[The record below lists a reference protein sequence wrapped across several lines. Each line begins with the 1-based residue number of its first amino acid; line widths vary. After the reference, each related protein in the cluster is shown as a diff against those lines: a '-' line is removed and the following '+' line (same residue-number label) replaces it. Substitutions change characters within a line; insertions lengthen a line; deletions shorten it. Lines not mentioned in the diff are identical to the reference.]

1 MLKSLRSRLWFSY
14 SLLVLFVTFTLTGG
28 VLVALAQ
35 NPILFWQSI
44 LKIRQ
49 AETQVI
55 NTSGD
60 EITWPADEENLRQ
73 ISVTNDLRIVILDSR
88 GNPIYDTGAGIY
100 PAVTLQDRVLTSTIS
115 MMNIFRDANRT
126 FWVYSARL
134 VGDGQYMVIMDTRP
148 RLSFLLYVR
157 NELTLPIAYAVG
169 TSFVLALFISI
180 FMTNWV
186 NNPLRKIIHASNR
199 LAEGKHQIIPEEGP
213 AEVRML
219 ASAFN
224 DMSRKVDSSSRS
236 QRDFL
241 TNISHDLKTP
251 LTSIQGFAQAILD
264 GTVDSPEALKQSAQ
278 VIYDEAG
285 YMNRLVMDLLSLAR
299 LEGGTAI
306 FNMASINLNTLLS
319 AVVNRFSSPVDA
331 PKASLI
337 LDIPVFP
344 LISGD
349 SDRLAQ
355 VFNNIVENAFKFTSS
370 GGSIII
376 TGRVYKD
383 EVWIS
388 ICDDGVGIPREDQR
402 RIFERFYQVD
412 KARSDRTERGFG
424 LGLAIAT
431 QIILAHGGKIE
442 VESAPGN
449 GSCFIVKLPIQ
460 QENNSE

>member
-1 MLKSLRSRLWFSY
+1 MLKSLRSRLWLSY

-35 NPILFWQSI
+35 NPVLFWQSI

-49 AETQVI
+49 TETQII

-60 EITWPADEENLRQ
+60 EITWPEDQENLLDLS
-73 ISVTNDLRIVILDSR
+73 IANDLRIVILDAQ
-88 GNPIYDTGAGIY
+88 GNPIYDTGAAIY
-100 PAVTLQDRVLTSTIS
+100 PSVNLQDRVLTSTIS

-134 VGDGQYMVIMDTRP
+134 VGNGQYLVIMDTRP

-186 NNPLRKIIHASNR
+186 NSPLRKIIHASNK

-224 DMSRKVDSSSRS
+224 DMSRKVEASSRS

-241 TNISHDLKTP
+241 TNVSHDLKTP

-264 GTVDSPEALKQSAQ
+264 GTADSPEALKQSAQ

-306 FNMASINLNTLLS
+306 FNMTPINLNTLLM
-319 AVVNRFSSPVDA
+319 AVVNRFSSPVETPRA
-331 PKASLI
+331 ALK
-337 LDIPVFP
+337 LDVPVFP
-344 LISGD
+344 IINGD

-355 VFNNIVENAFKFTSS
+355 VFNNIVENAFKFTSTQ
-370 GGSIII
+370 GSIII
-376 TGRVYKD
+376 
-383 EVWIS
+383 
-388 ICDDGVGIPREDQR
+388 
-402 RIFERFYQVD
+402 
-412 KARSDRTERGFG
+412 
-424 LGLAIAT
+424 
-431 QIILAHGGKIE
+431 
-442 VESAPGN
+442 
-449 GSCFIVKLPIQ
+449 
-460 QENNSE
+460 

>member
-1 MLKSLRSRLWFSY
+1 
-14 SLLVLFVTFTLTGG
+14 
-28 VLVALAQ
+28 
-35 NPILFWQSI
+35 
-44 LKIRQ
+44 
-49 AETQVI
+49 
-55 NTSGD
+55 
-60 EITWPADEENLRQ
+60 
-73 ISVTNDLRIVILDSR
+73 
-88 GNPIYDTGAGIY
+88 
-100 PAVTLQDRVLTSTIS
+100 
-115 MMNIFRDANRT
+115 
-126 FWVYSARL
+126 
-134 VGDGQYMVIMDTRP
+134 
-148 RLSFLLYVR
+148 
-157 NELTLPIAYAVG
+157 
-169 TSFVLALFISI
+169 
-180 FMTNWV
+180 
-186 NNPLRKIIHASNR
+186 

-264 GTVDSPEALKQSAQ
+264 GTVESPEALKQSAQ

-319 AVVNRFSSPVDA
+319 AVVNRFSSPVDP
-331 PKASLI
+331 PKPSL
-337 LDIPVFP
+337 LMDLPVFP
-344 LISGD
+344 LINGD

-355 VFNNIVENAFKFTSS
+355 VFNNIVENAIKFTSS
-370 GGSIII
+370 EGSIII
-376 TGRVYKD
+376 TGKVCKD

-388 ICDDGVGIPREDQR
+388 ICDDGVGIPREDQK

-424 LGLAIAT
+424 LGLAIAA

-460 QENNSE
+460 QESNSD